1 MSEPEQNQK
10 SENRHASFSDLKDLI
25 LNAARDMAGEVRKD
39 RPTKMPD
46 IEYWS
51 LCGHAVSAIRSILP
65 ELEKHFRHK
74 FGNEPEQNQKSENR
88 HASFSDELLLVKV
101 TASMLLWGSRP
112 ESHGDAIERAKTIIK
127 TAWPDLEKHF
137 RQKLEDERIKE
148 MIESGIIEY
157 YKSSDSLFPKLNPQ
171 ATDTISNKINA
182 LACALREVEKTV
194 PKAQARY
201 KTQSDDTKESILKA
215 LSVLAFEARK
225 ECRPSQVVSA
235 EKPTQK
241 YPDAY
246 YDLDNIANRITFKAQ
261 LYPNLSFSELQK
273 EIRADLNVLEEKL

>member
-1 MSEPEQNQK
+1 MS
-10 SENRHASFSDLKDLI
+10 
-25 LNAARDMAGEVRKD
+25 
-39 RPTKMPD
+39 
-46 IEYWS
+46 
-51 LCGHAVSAIRSILP
+51 
-65 ELEKHFRHK
+65 
-74 FGNEPEQNQKSENR
+74 EPEQNQKSENR

-127 TAWPDLEKHF
+127 TAWTDLEKHF
-137 RQKLEDERIKE
+137 RQKFGNEKQDPR
-148 MIESGIIEY
+148 
-157 YKSSDSLFPKLNPQ
+157 

-182 LACALREVEKTV
+182 LTGALHEVEKTV
-194 PKAQARY
+194 PKDQARY

-235 EKPTQK
+235 EKPSQK

-246 YDLDNIANRITFKAQ
+246 YDLDSIANRITFKAQ

>member
-10 SENRHASFSDLKDLI
+10 SENRHASFSDDKRIIERL
-25 LNAARDMAGEVRKD
+25 ARR
-39 RPTKMPD
+39 
-46 IEYWS
+46 I
-51 LCGHAVSAIRSILP
+51 
-65 ELEKHFRHK
+65 
-74 FGNEPEQNQKSENR
+74 EPEPE
-88 HASFSDELLLVKV
+88 
-101 TASMLLWGSRP
+101 P
-112 ESHGDAIERAKTIIK
+112 ESSALSHHIWQKIMDKNVAAIEAV
-127 TAWPDLEKHF
+127 WPDLEKHF
-137 RQKLEDERIKE
+137 RQKFEDETKSASQSKSTIWDSFSALDATWRDYMRTFKTQPINEWAE
-148 MIESGIIEY
+148 M
-157 YKSSDSLFPKLNPQ
+157 DPQKLTASKGPQ
-171 ATDTISNKINA
+171 TTDTISNKINA
-182 LACALREVEKTV
+182 LTGALHEVEKTV

>member
-10 SENRHASFSDLKDLI
+10 SENPHASFSDDKRIIERLARRI
-25 LNAARDMAGEVRKD
+25 IGPSLN
-39 RPTKMPD
+39 
-46 IEYWS
+46 
-51 LCGHAVSAIRSILP
+51 SIALGFDTW
-65 ELEKHFRHK
+65 LE
-74 FGNEPEQNQKSENR
+74 
-88 HASFSDELLLVKV
+88 
-101 TASMLLWGSRP
+101 MLNKTMG
-112 ESHGDAIERAKTIIK
+112 AIEA
-127 TAWPDLEKHF
+127 AWPDLEKHF
-137 RQKLEDERIKE
+137 RHKLKDERHA
-148 MIESGIIEY
+148 
-157 YKSSDSLFPKLNPQ
+157 PQ
-171 ATDTISNKINA
+171 TTDTISNKINA

-225 ECRPSQVVSA
+225 ECRPSQVVNA
-235 EKPTQK
+235 EKPSQK

-246 YDLDNIANRITFKAQ
+246 YDLDSIANRITFKAQ

>member
-10 SENRHASFSDLKDLI
+10 SENSDASFSDLKGLI
-25 LNAARDMAGEVRKD
+25 LNAAREIAGEARRD
-39 RPTKMPD
+39 RPTIMPD

-51 LCGHAVSAIRSILP
+51 LCGHAVSAIQSILP
-65 ELEKHFRHK
+65 ELEKHFRQK
-74 FGNEPEQNQKSENR
+74 FENERQNS
-88 HASFSDELLLVKV
+88 
-101 TASMLLWGSRP
+101 
-112 ESHGDAIERAKTIIK
+112 
-127 TAWPDLEKHF
+127 
-137 RQKLEDERIKE
+137 
-148 MIESGIIEY
+148 
-157 YKSSDSLFPKLNPQ
+157 Q

-182 LACALREVEKTV
+182 LAGALHEVEKTV

-225 ECRPSQVVSA
+225 ECRPLQACQSPFEPKITDNRREPEAEVKFYQGKDGGCYMSIDRPA
-235 EKPTQK
+235 EEKPTQK
-241 YPDAY
+241 YPDEY
-246 YDLDNIANRITFKAQ
+246 YNLDHIANRITFKAR